1 MVNTF
6 MPFLV
11 GFVPALLIVLLFV
24 LVDLRRSRGKKLR

>member
-1 MVNTF
+1 MLNNV

-24 LVDLRRSRGKKLR
+24 LVDLRRSRRKKLR